1 MSLAHVNVRHGIQMM
16 RRSHPVIRAL
26 GKQHPPPALHGT
38 QIWRSSFML
47 MEYLALNPIGVGQR
61 VIEIGCGW
69 GLLGIYCARHF
80 PVEVLLTD
88 ADPLVFPYAQEHARL
103 NGVEVRTEQAH
114 FDGISERLLRE
125 QNVVV
130 GSDICFWPELET
142 QLRRLIERALGAG
155 VTRILLADPG
165 RPGFFRLADACAR
178 HTGSRLIAWPETPKA
193 RNSGYLLV
201 IDQSS
206 ST

>member
-16 RRSHPVIRAL
+16 RRNHPTIRAL
-26 GKQHPPPALHGT
+26 SKQHPPPALHGT

-47 MEYLALNPIGVGQR
+47 MEYLALHPIEAGQR
-61 VIEIGCGW
+61 VLEIGCGW

-114 FDGISERLLRE
+114 FDGITERRLRE
-125 QNVVV
+125 QDVIL
-130 GSDICFWPELET
+130 GADICFWPELGT
-142 QLRRLIERALGAG
+142 QLRRLIDRALSAG

-165 RPGFFRLADACAR
+165 RPGFFRLADACKRQTDA
-178 HTGSRLIAWPETPKA
+178 RLIACPGTPK
-193 RNSGYLLV
+193 NSGYLLV
-201 IDQSS
+201 IDH
-206 ST
+206 